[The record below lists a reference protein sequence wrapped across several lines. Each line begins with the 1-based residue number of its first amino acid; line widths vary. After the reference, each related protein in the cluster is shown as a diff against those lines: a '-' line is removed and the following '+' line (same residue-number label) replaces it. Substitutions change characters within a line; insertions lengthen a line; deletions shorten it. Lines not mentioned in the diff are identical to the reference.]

1 MELEPRHLLTLRE
14 VVESGSFSVAARH
27 LGYTQSAVSQQI
39 KELERRVRTRVLNRR
54 PVRPT
59 AAGQLLLDAESRMRH
74 VLVAAAAELGAV
86 IEGSSGS
93 LRVGAFASAAA
104 SFVPAALSRLQAS
117 HPGLDLT
124 LVETETQDAYAALLR
139 GDLDLAVTYQYDQSQ
154 RPPTGLH
161 RRLLF
166 QDDIHI
172 ALPTGHPLTR
182 HRTLRLTDPQ
192 PNEWIQTPVTEL
204 GSHLPGVAS
213 TNLAARVRFQGDN
226 FHSVTKLVAAGLGV
240 ALLPALALGETTSTI
255 ISRPIED
262 MPFSRYIYTC
272 RLDIQQVPA
281 ALGELEKFLTDVM
294 RP

>member
-1 MELEPRHLLTLRE
+1 
-14 VVESGSFSVAARH
+14 
-27 LGYTQSAVSQQI
+27 
-39 KELERRVRTRVLNRR
+39 
-54 PVRPT
+54 
-59 AAGQLLLDAESRMRH
+59 MRH
-74 VLVAAAAELGAV
+74 VLVATAAELGAL

-104 SFVPAALSRLQAS
+104 SFVPTALACLQTS

-154 RPPTGLH
+154 RLPTGLH
-161 RRLLF
+161 RHLLF

-192 PNEWIQTPVTEL
+192 PDEWIETPVTEL
-204 GSHLPGVAS
+204 GGHLPGVAS
-213 TNLAARVRFQGDN
+213 TNLAARVRFRGDN
-226 FHSVTKLVAAGLGV
+226 FHSVIKMVAAGLGV
-240 ALLPALALGETTSTI
+240 ALLPVLALRETTSTI
-255 ISRPIED
+255 ISRSIED

-272 RLDIQQVPA
+272 RLDTMQVPT
-281 ALGELEKFLTDVM
+281 ALQELERCLTIICS
-294 RP
+294 